1 MSPSTVGQSFAFLAE
16 ELSMPRFDVKN
27 TEASIRFVLE
37 RLRTSPGKWL
47 LVFDNFDDPSS
58 FHTKSIKEYFPRRR
72 DGSILVT
79 SRVREA
85 TFLGHAI
92 DVSVMSDEEAVE
104 LLFQRTKRDETRRR
118 ATDLLEVR
126 KIVARLGFHA
136 LAIDQA
142 GAYIFSGD
150 YDLDVFLNHYNKR
163 RMEVLSAKPSLWDYR
178 RKLQPDSDFETE
190 LTVFTT
196 WELSFELIT
205 GDEKVRDDKGHILT
219 LMAFLDGNK
228 ISDTLFEPY
237 HIENDGWMISCIQ
250 DGVWDEFK
258 FQDIL
263 KELRNLSLIQSLRI
277 QGSRAIMSLHPLVQD
292 WIKLRISPDSRWA
305 YATEAIHVVS
315 KFIISQEFHE
325 ITFDDRQTTA
335 AHILAIV
342 QNAREYLHQQDDED
356 ESILRGY
363 HYFSDFLADFGQ
375 YREAEQLYR
384 QTQALTER
392 VIGREHPNA
401 LTYTNNFAL
410 FLQDQGRYDEAE
422 PLHRQELA
430 LSKKILGPEHPD
442 TLISIDNLALSLKS
456 QGKYDE
462 AERLHRQTLVLSKK
476 ILGPEHLDTLIS
488 INNLASLLE
497 SQGKYNEA
505 ELLYRQTLALRKKI
519 LGPEHPSTLTS
530 MNNLASL
537 LESQGKYDEAEPLHR
552 QTLASRKKIL
562 GPEHPGTLISI
573 NNLAT
578 LLESQGKYDEAE
590 PLHRQT
596 LALRKKIL
604 GPEHPSTLISIN
616 NLALLLE
623 SQGKYD
629 EAELLYR

>member
-1 MSPSTVGQSFAFLAE
+1 
-16 ELSMPRFDVKN
+16 MPKFDVKN

-58 FHTKSIKEYFPRRR
+58 FHTKSIKEYFPRSR

-85 TFLGHAI
+85 TFLGNAI
-92 DVSVMSDEEAVE
+92 DVSVMSNEEAVE
-104 LLFQRTKRDETRRR
+104 LLFQRSKRDEARRS
-118 ATDLLEVR
+118 ATDLLEAP

-205 GDEKVRDDKGHILT
+205 GDEKVRDDKEHILT
-219 LMAFLDGNK
+219 LMAFLDGKK
-228 ISDTLFEPY
+228 ISNTLFEPY

-315 KFIISQEFHE
+315 KFIVSQEFHE
-325 ITFDDRQTTA
+325 KTFDDRQTTA

-392 VIGREHPNA
+392 VIGKEHPNA
-401 LTYTNNFAL
+401 LTYASNFAL
-410 FLQDQGRYDEAE
+410 FLQGQGRYDEAE
-422 PLHRQELA
+422 LLHRQALALRKKILSPEHPDTLTSMNNLASLLKSQGKYNEAKLLHRQALALSKKILGLKHPNTLTSMNNLALVLESQGKYDEAEPLYRQTLA

-442 TLISIDNLALSLKS
+442 M
-456 QGKYDE
+456 
-462 AERLHRQTLVLSKK
+462 
-476 ILGPEHLDTLIS
+476 LIS
-488 INNLASLLE
+488 INNFA
-497 SQGKYNEA
+497 G
-505 ELLYRQTLALRKKI
+505 
-519 LGPEHPSTLTS
+519 
-530 MNNLASL
+530 
-537 LESQGKYDEAEPLHR
+537 
-552 QTLASRKKIL
+552 
-562 GPEHPGTLISI
+562 
-573 NNLAT
+573 
-578 LLESQGKYDEAE
+578 
-590 PLHRQT
+590 
-596 LALRKKIL
+596 
-604 GPEHPSTLISIN
+604 
-616 NLALLLE
+616 LLE

-629 EAELLYR
+629 EAELLYRKTIASREKVLGLKHPDTLLSMNDLAYLLKGQGKHDDAEQLYRKALALREVLGPNHPDTLLVEKNLAALLRIRDGEGHDLTSSDDNSWETMSETDSEEGGD